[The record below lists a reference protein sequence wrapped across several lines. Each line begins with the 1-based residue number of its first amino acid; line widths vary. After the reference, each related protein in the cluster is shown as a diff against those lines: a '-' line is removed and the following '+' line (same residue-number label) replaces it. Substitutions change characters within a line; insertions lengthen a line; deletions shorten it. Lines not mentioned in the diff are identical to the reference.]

1 MNVLRIKLMSLP
13 PTMNAASYLNNA
25 LDGTAEGQSHL

>member
-1 MNVLRIKLMSLP
+1 MNVLRIKLMSL

-25 LDGTAEGQSHL
+25 LDGTAEEQSHL